1 MSAED
6 TQSVNKM
13 KVMNKKGRLEET
25 GNLFLKEGM
34 AASRDIIAFV
44 WRHAKGIKDAIAIV
58 TEGTDWINA
67 INLDYDRIKNP
78 ELLREFVT
86 RSDIR
91 AVWLADERSAY
102 CITRKKKE
110 G

>member
-1 MSAED
+1 
-6 TQSVNKM
+6 M
-13 KVMNKKGRLEET
+13 KNMKNMKILSKKGRFEET
-25 GNLFLKEGM
+25 GNLFFKEGI
-34 AASRDIIAFV
+34 ATSSDIIKFV
-44 WRHAKGIKDAIAIV
+44 WRHAKGIKDAFAIV

-86 RSDIR
+86 QPDVVR
-91 AVWLADERSAY
+91 VWMADERSAY